1 MAAEETPEDVIDASP
16 TKELFIKILTVD
28 INLEDGILDLLD
40 NSVDGYIRNEI
51 KERREIKIDISPER
65 FVISDTCGGINYDFL
80 KNHAFRFGVEE
91 LSRAHATLGVYG
103 IGLKRS
109 IFKIGNDMA
118 METDDGKTYS
128 KVVLN
133 VEKWR
138 VSDRWTIPFDTSDS
152 RLGDDEKPYTKI
164 EITTLH
170 DDIAAKFALVSF
182 INDLDDAISKTYSKI
197 IEEKVDIYLNN
208 KIVDPY
214 SLDFTFSELYTPSRA
229 TETRE
234 GVTIDITCG
243 VSPRK
248 SRAEEFERRG
258 WNVFFNDR
266 LILRDDRTAVTGWSG
281 EKEELPQFHQRYNEF
296 TGVVFLTSEDPS
308 KLPLNTRKNGFNTD
322 TKIYQEILDLMI
334 RQAKDVVKY
343 LNEKYK
349 DQGEKLEEIE
359 EEVNE
364 TVEEDTETHE
374 KVPLG
379 QIAVG
384 TTFKARHWTRQREE
398 FANIQYK
405 KPKTLVELVKKHIKA
420 GSWKNAG
427 EKTFD
432 YYVEMEEI
440 EYE

>member
-1 MAAEETPEDVIDASP
+1 MATEEMTTDEIDARP
-16 TKELFIKILTVD
+16 TKELFIKILTED

-40 NSVDGYIRNEI
+40 NSADGYIRNEI
-51 KERREIKIDISPER
+51 KERRETKIDISPER
-65 FVISDTCGGINYDFL
+65 FVISDTCGGIDYDFL

-109 IFKIGNDMA
+109 IFKIGNDMT
-118 METDDGKTYS
+118 METDDGRTYS

-133 VEKWR
+133 VEEWR
-138 VSDRWTIPFDTSDS
+138 ESDRWTIPFEKSNS
-152 RLGDDEKPYTKI
+152 GLVDDEKPYTKI

-170 DDIAAKFALVSF
+170 DEIAANFALVSF
-182 INDLDDAISKTYSKI
+182 INDLNDSISKTYSKI
-197 IEEKVDIYLNN
+197 ITEKLDIYLNN
-208 KIVDPY
+208 RRVEPFP
-214 SLDFTFSELYTPSRA
+214 LDFTFSESYAPSRI
-229 TETRE
+229 TETRD

-243 VSPRK
+243 VTPRK
-248 SRAEEFERRG
+248 SRGEEFKSRG

-281 EKEELPQFHQRYNEF
+281 EEEELPKYHPRYNEF

-322 TKIYQEILDLMI
+322 KKIYQEILDLMI
-334 RQAKDVVKY
+334 RQARDVVKY

-364 TVEEDTETHE
+364 TVEEDTEAPE
-374 KVPLG
+374 KVPLEE
-379 QIAVG
+379 IAVG
-384 TTFKARHWTRQREE
+384 TTFKARSWTRPKEE

-405 KPKTLVELVKKHIKA
+405 KPKKLVELLKKHMKV
-420 GSWKNAG
+420 GSAKRVG
-427 EKTFD
+427 EMAFD
-432 YYVEMEEI
+432 YFVEMEEI